1 MSSRR
6 PSQFE
11 TGAAV
16 VLMVNGMTG
25 SVRQTTM
32 NDLRLDYGL
41 RVLEPAAGQPDSGQ
55 GSDTSPPSPRLP
67 PGHTHG
73 DHDIDEAISPLQL
86 SQVQAEDS
94 LSVDVLAVPQTP
106 WPEKDPAPGPHVRS
120 NWRPGAW
127 TWVGYGA
134 DPKSEPLA
142 MRGANSQLQAQTLAA
157 DLQPQEQA
165 GPQSTRL
172 QRSPGLRPADMLAPT
187 HGSPIYRTKQ
197 HETDLAKMVNLL
209 GIGVLLAVM
218 MSGVAFA
225 MMFVNF
231 PLAWPSLTSAVGKD
245 FVKAATTSSL
255 RLQWDRVGGGNDAEG
270 YSLYIRGLPLLSEVT
285 LPPVDVGNASEE
297 IANFGDLQMSSK
309 YKVEIWKKPLGG
321 GAFSQLLYEGT
332 YVTGSSETRLS
343 VNVSALYAGPVSPPY
358 TVTLRWDGGSLAER
372 LYKVSPA
379 QLGSSLVEYEAVG
392 LEPGRPYRG
401 EIWAVRA
408 DGEERLAYLFMA
420 KTSSQ

>member
-94 LSVDVLAVPQTP
+94 LSVDVLSVPQTP
-106 WPEKDPAPGPHVRS
+106 WPEKDPAPGLTS
-120 NWRPGAW
+120 G
-127 TWVGYGA
+127 
-134 DPKSEPLA
+134 
-142 MRGANSQLQAQTLAA
+142 AA

-165 GPQSTRL
+165 GSQSTRL

-197 HETDLAKMVNLL
+197 QETDLAKMVNLL

-225 MMFVNF
+225 MMY
-231 PLAWPSLTSAVGKD
+231 

-297 IANFGDLQMSSK
+297 IANFGDLQTSSK

-332 YVTGSSETRLS
+332 YVTGVSETRLS

>member
-86 SQVQAEDS
+86 SQEDS
-94 LSVDVLAVPQTP
+94 LSVDVLSVPQTP

-142 MRGANSQLQAQTLAA
+142 MRGANPQLQAQPLVVAA

-187 HGSPIYRTKQ
+187 HGSPIYRT
-197 HETDLAKMVNLL
+197 
-209 GIGVLLAVM
+209 
-218 MSGVAFA
+218 
-225 MMFVNF
+225 
-231 PLAWPSLTSAVGKD
+231 
-245 FVKAATTSSL
+245 
-255 RLQWDRVGGGNDAEG
+255 
-270 YSLYIRGLPLLSEVT
+270 
-285 LPPVDVGNASEE
+285 
-297 IANFGDLQMSSK
+297 
-309 YKVEIWKKPLGG
+309 
-321 GAFSQLLYEGT
+321 LLYEGT
-332 YVTGSSETRLS
+332 YVTGVSETRLS
-343 VNVSALYAGPVSPPY
+343 VNVSALYAGPVSPTY

-420 KTSSQ
+420 KTSSR